1 MDPESNIEESS
12 PSDWLELANGGGVI
26 FRDARSI
33 RRSQPEKYVG
43 RRRLKQLPT
52 ADEGPRLDWR

>member
-33 RRSQPEKYVG
+33 QRSQPEKYVG
-43 RRRLKQLPT
+43 RRPLKQLPT
-52 ADEGPRLDWR
+52 TDQGPRLDWR